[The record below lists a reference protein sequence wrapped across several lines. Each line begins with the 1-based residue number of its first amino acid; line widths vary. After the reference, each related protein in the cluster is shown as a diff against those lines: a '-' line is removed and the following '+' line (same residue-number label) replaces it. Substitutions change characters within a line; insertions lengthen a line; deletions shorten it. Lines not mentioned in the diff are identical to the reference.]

1 MSRDLVLWL
10 KSTSVSHAMSM
21 SPILWPVCEM
31 LHFIGLALLIGAAGL
46 IDLRLMGF
54 LKSVP
59 AGAVMQLRKWAALGL
74 LINVVTGTLFF
85 IGAPHQY
92 INNPAWYAKLAFLA
106 VAMIN
111 VAVFETRQGR
121 RMLTLA
127 ANENTP
133 VSFKVAGAVSIGS
146 WFLVLY
152 FGRMLPVL
160 GNAF

>member
-59 AGAVMQLRKWAALGL
+59 VGAVMQLRKWAALGL

-85 IGAPHQY
+85 IGAPNQY

-152 FGRMLPVL
+152 FGRMLPFL

>member
-1 MSRDLVLWL
+1 MSRDLVVWL
-10 KSTSVSHAMSM
+10 KSTSLSHAMSM

-59 AGAVMQLRKWAALGL
+59 VGAVMQLRKWAALGL

-85 IGAPHQY
+85 IGAPNQY

-152 FGRMLPVL
+152 FGRMLPFL